1 MNDTLFYRLVRWTSI
16 PLFRLYFPL
25 KRSGVEKVPAEGP
38 LIVAGNHASFLD
50 PAVLGSAFPRPV
62 HFLINARVWRRRG
75 LNWFYRGMR
84 SIPVD
89 REGRPT
95 RDAIQQALR
104 RLEQGR
110 VVGIFPEGGRNDGGS
125 LEEAL
130 AGVALLARRSGA
142 LVVPTGLAGTG
153 QSMPKG
159 SPLPEPMPICVRF
172 GEPLRLEPPSESG
185 PAARRAADSRFTAEL
200 MSQIGQLVG
209 EAELERLPGAG
220 LQAAS

>member
-16 PLFRLYFPL
+16 PLFRLYFPV
-25 KRSGVEKVPAEGP
+25 KRSGVERVPAEGP

-62 HFLINARVWRRRG
+62 HFLVNARVWRRKG

-110 VVGIFPEGGRNDGGS
+110 VVGIFPEGGRNEGSS

-142 LVVPTGLAGTG
+142 LVLPAGLAGTER
-153 QSMPKG
+153 SMPKG
-159 SPLPEPMPICVRF
+159 AALPEPMPLGVCF
-172 GEPLRLEPPSESG
+172 GEPLRLELPSEAG
-185 PAARRAADSRFTAEL
+185 PVARRAADSRFTAEL
-200 MSQIGQLVG
+200 MSRIGELVD
-209 EAELERLPGAG
+209 EAECERSPGAG